1 MAPRKR
7 AGSLQSSAAL
17 SNATIDKAE
26 VTCIMWQ
33 GLRLVGQLIHKKF
46 TLLYSI
52 KFNHPTFL
60 VTGTNW

>member
-52 KFNHPTFL
+52 TQPSL
-60 VTGTNW
+60 